1 MRKVSTKARPSI
13 DRYLIAPALLMA
25 LSVSLPHFAS
35 AQVYPDHAVK
45 IIVPFPAGG
54 TADTVP
60 RIVADWLS
68 RKWGQPVII
77 ENRTGAAGSIGAEA
91 AYRSE
96 PDGYTLFSAPPPPLV
111 INQNL
116 YPKLPYDP
124 TRFEPIIVMARVP
137 NALFV
142 NPNNIKASSVPELVE
157 YLQKNPGKATC
168 ATQGIGTTSHLASEL
183 FQLMAKVSVRQI
195 PYRGSSPALQGL
207 LAGDV
212 DLMFDNLGVSLPL
225 VEAGKLKLLAVAS
238 PDRLPYLPD
247 VPTMAQ
253 TLPGF
258 EAVAWYGIVAPPK
271 TPKGI
276 LDKINADVNEAL
288 GQPEVQ
294 DHLGKLSAE
303 IFGGSIEKTS
313 KYMQEEIDRWATVI
327 KAAKIE
333 MQ

>member
-1 MRKVSTKARPSI
+1 MRKLSAKARPSV

-25 LSVSLPHFAS
+25 LSVSLADTAS
-35 AQVYPDHAVK
+35 AQAYPDHAVK

-54 TADTVP
+54 TADAVP

-96 PDGYTLFSAPPPPLV
+96 PDGYTLFAAPPPPLV

-116 YPKLPYDP
+116 YPKLSYDP
-124 TRFEPIIVMARVP
+124 AKFEPIIVMARVP

-142 NPNNIKASSVPELVE
+142 NPNNIRASSVPELIE
-157 YLQKNPGKATC
+157 YLQKNPGKVTC
-168 ATQGIGTTSHLASEL
+168 ATQGIGTTSHLTSEL
-183 FQLMAKVSVRQI
+183 FQLMAKVNLRLI

-207 LAGDV
+207 IAGDV

-225 VEAGKLKLLAVAS
+225 VESGKLKLLAVAS
-238 PDRLPYLPD
+238 ADRLSSLPD

-258 EAVAWYGIVAPPK
+258 EAVAWFGIVAPPK
-271 TPKGI
+271 TPRAI

-288 GQPEVQ
+288 GQPEVR
-294 DHLGKLSAE
+294 DHLGKLSAT
-303 IFGGSIEKTS
+303 IFGGSIENTS

>member
-1 MRKVSTKARPSI
+1 MRALFAKAQLPV
-13 DRYLIAPALLMA
+13 DRYLIAPALLIA
-25 LSVSLPHFAS
+25 LCVSLPDFAS

-54 TADTVP
+54 TADAIP

-68 RKWGQPVII
+68 RKWGQPVVI

-142 NPNNIKASSVPELVE
+142 NPNNIKASSVPELIE
-157 YLQKNPGKATC
+157 YLRNNPGNVTC
-168 ATQGIGTTSHLASEL
+168 ATQGIGTTSHLTSAL
-183 FQLMAKVSVRQI
+183 FQLMAKVDLRLI

-225 VEAGKLKLLAVAS
+225 VESGKLKLLAVAS
-238 PDRLPYLPD
+238 PDRLPSLPD

-258 EAVAWYGIVAPPK
+258 EAVAWFGIVAPPK
-271 TPKGI
+271 TPRGI

-313 KYMQEEIDRWATVI
+313 KYMQEEVDRWAAAI